1 MKFRYLLIAGL
12 AGLALVGCNKE
23 EGGENGGTE
32 QIDNAR
38 YMGFTISMPSAVT
51 KAATTGGLG
60 TYQVGEAYEN
70 AIKTLHFFFYRDGAY
85 VSWGYGDM
93 APQFDSETAGAAGSN
108 VEETRPAPYG
118 TGGAYTG
125 VVVLES
131 TMAMPNQV
139 LCVVNSRNPNWYR
152 NKTLEQV
159 KAVLHTGSAES
170 LTGNT
175 ADSFKDFQ
183 FRDSGHPYFVMF
195 TSPMYGSN
203 ANGVK
208 EIKYVTDIVVEE
220 SSSGVF
226 TPSSNI
232 QNTREGAQKNPV
244 NIYVERMAA
253 RLEIANLSSIV
264 DGGSGF
270 VKTDNLDAS
279 MKKGSDPIYD
289 IKPLAWS
296 VIAANKK
303 AYNLKH
309 IKLDW
314 WTKMGANEA
323 FSGNWLESGDKT
335 ENPLHPSENMYTRI
349 NWTEDPNYG
358 YRAAFTARNYYPH
371 SAREYTSES
380 ELKYWSA
387 TDIQAHYDAADA
399 SEGDILQRYSYEN
412 TFPAGGQ
419 KTPRINGTMLLLY
432 AQAKK
437 HNAANYENLFAYMG
451 QIYTAQEYCEHLLAT
466 IDAHGCGFYW
476 KDGSEYKPIRTTP
489 AFTDPGNHYFKT
501 VKATTFEEFFGT
513 RQFARYQDLTNT
525 ASAID
530 GSKKLIDLY
539 DEWVIDLS
547 GTLQPKS
554 YDASFVDVPTSWA
567 ATNEKGYADGY
578 VTLIPTA
585 DCPQLYVVDTDPAT
599 NNTYD
604 PAVANSEYRAAT
616 DKDLAKGFLGSVVEP
631 ANKYTEG
638 RMYYA
643 IPIEHFGSATTA
655 GSNPDPLEGNYGV
668 VRNNFYQVNI
678 GTIKSLGHG
687 IDDVNEPIVPGDRKK
702 PYYIAAK
709 INILSWQLAT
719 QTADLEE

>member
-1 MKFRYLLIAGL
+1 MKFRYLLIAAL

-23 EGGENGGTE
+23 AGNDVIGTDQEGE
-32 QIDNAR
+32 R

-70 AIKTLHFFFYRDGAY
+70 AIKSLHFFFYRDGAY
-85 VSWGYGDM
+85 ISWGYGDM
-93 APQFDSETAGAAGSN
+93 ASKFNSETAGAAGSN

-118 TGGAYTG
+118 TGGEYTG

-159 KAVLHTGSAES
+159 KAVLHTGEAES

-175 ADSFKDFQ
+175 TDSFKDFQ
-183 FRDSGHPYFVMF
+183 FEDGGNPYFVMF

-203 ANGVK
+203 ASGVK
-208 EIKYVTDIVVEE
+208 EIKYVTDIYVEE

-226 TPSSNI
+226 TPNSNI
-232 QNTREGAQKNPV
+232 QNTREDAQKNPV
-244 NIYVERMAA
+244 SIYVERMAA

-264 DGGSGF
+264 DGNGF

-279 MKKGSDPIYD
+279 MKDASSDPVYD
-289 IKPLAWS
+289 IKPLSWS

-303 AYNLKH
+303 AYSLKQ

-314 WTKMGANEA
+314 WTKMGANEP

-335 ENPLHPSENMYTRI
+335 KNPVYPTEQMYTRI

-358 YRAAFTARNYYPH
+358 YRAAFTAWNHYPH
-371 SAREYTSES
+371 SAREYTPES

-387 TDIQAHYDAADA
+387 AEIQAHYDAADA

-412 TFPAGGQ
+412 TFPAAGQ

-437 HNAANYENLFAYMG
+437 HNAANYEDLFAYMG
-451 QIYTAQEYCEHLLAT
+451 QIYTAQEYIEHLLAT

-513 RQFARYQDLTNT
+513 RQYARYADLSTT
-525 ASAID
+525 ASAND
-530 GSKKLIDLY
+530 PSKKLIDLY
-539 DEWVIDLS
+539 DEWVIDIS
-547 GTLQPKS
+547 GTLQPKA
-554 YDASFVDVPTSWA
+554 YDANFADVPTTWA

-578 VTLIPTA
+578 VTLIPDA
-585 DCPQLYVVDTDPAT
+585 GCPQLYVMDTNTTT
-599 NNTYD
+599 NPGYD

-616 DKDLAKGFLGSVVEP
+616 NKDLAKGFLGSVVEP

-668 VRNNFYQVNI
+668 VRNNFYMVNI

-687 IDDVNEPIVPGDRKK
+687 IDDVTEPIVPGDRKK

-719 QTADLEE
+719 QTANLEE